1 MEKTLLLNAEEVCYT
16 SLALGRLYN
25 QHALQLAKD
34 IALFS
39 PKIPFVALTDRPHL
53 YKNLNGVLE
62 IKHTPQSVGIYH
74 DKLFCIKE
82 SLSRFNTCI
91 FLDADC
97 RLLGDFAQ
105 SRQWKPGITA
115 KSCCSLQK
123 HLTRNSKPQTVKAYE
138 LACQV
143 AQLYRLNLEDARF
156 VIEIAFIVSHI
167 EDSISVFIQTW
178 EEIRD
183 TFESQGI
190 FNGEGMAI
198 ALAALRSQLP
208 IYHYNTGYF
217 NTPEEGII
225 LYKDKLYNRKIE
237 FLSSEDKKLIL
248 TLESDRQKIINPF
261 PNAWLNKALTSL
273 EKLSLFLGKKIRF
286 LKLKLKKNLLKT
298 TQNLHL

>member
-53 YKNLNGVLE
+53 YKNLNGVLA

-143 AQLYRLNLEDARF
+143 AQFYRLNLEDARF

-208 IYHYNTGYF
+208 IYHYDSDYSHTI
-217 NTPEEGII
+217 PERII
-225 LYKDKLYNRKIE
+225 LYKDKLYGSSKVDS
-237 FLSSEDKKLIL
+237 LSSEDKKLIL
-248 TLESDRQKIINPF
+248 TLENDQQKIIRVF
-261 PNAWLNKALTSL
+261 KPNWLNRGINKL
-273 EKLSLFLGKKIRF
+273 EKIVFSLSKKIRF
-286 LKLKLKKNLLKT
+286 LKLKAK
-298 TQNLHL
+298 QIQQF